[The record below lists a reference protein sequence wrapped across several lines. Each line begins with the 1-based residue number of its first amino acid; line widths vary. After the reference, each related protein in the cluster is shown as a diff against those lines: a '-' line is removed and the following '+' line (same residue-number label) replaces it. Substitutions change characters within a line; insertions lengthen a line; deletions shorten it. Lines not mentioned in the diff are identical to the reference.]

1 MIEVAWV
8 LAGVAG
14 GVAASWLAVVRVERT
29 MTTMREL
36 AVLEIQRVAHGVRAG
51 EREAA
56 ALYLERC
63 NDGFLASDIRNG
75 EHLRVLG
82 AKGGPL

>member
-1 MIEVAWV
+1 
-8 LAGVAG
+8 
-14 GVAASWLAVVRVERT
+14 
-29 MTTMREL
+29 MREL